1 MNDNKSTATSGGIGF
16 TGLLTIAFIVLKL
29 CNVITWSW
37 WWVLSPIWIS
47 AGLVIGTIIVM
58 LLVYLIADI
67 VEARQ
72 AKKIR
77 KFNNTKEKKNNDRI

>member
-29 CNVITWSW
+29 CSVINWSW

-47 AGLVIGTIIVM
+47 IGLAVAIFIVAMIVIIVM
-58 LLVYLIADI
+58 DI
-67 VEARQ
+67 HDNRKSF
-72 AKKIR
+72 KKR
-77 KFNNTKEKKNNDRI
+77 RSRR